1 MRKQRIEYQ
10 SPIDAIVALAK
21 QLCAYEEKYRMA
33 SKNFYDNFQMES
45 LEESIDFIECANR

>member
-33 SKNFYDNFQMES
+33 SENFYDNFQMES
-45 LEESIDFIECANR
+45 LEESIDFIEWANR